1 MNAVHDSAAQSPTS
15 LPGKPGSGAAPPAR
29 ESGLHYMA
37 QSAFWFA
44 VMSLLVKFAGETLP
58 TMEIVFGRGIVT
70 LVISTALLLRAKL
83 SPFRSDPRLLLL
95 RGLFGSLA
103 LICFYAAVV
112 HMPLAEATVIHQ
124 TAPLFTAVLAAWLLR
139 ERLEAR
145 VLGAIVL
152 CLLGVVMIAQ
162 PSWLPGFL
170 PHEPGYPWQFA
181 FVALLGSLL
190 SAFAY
195 VTVRRLGRSEN
206 PLVVVFYFPLVTVP
220 LVLPFVVP
228 VWVWPSATAWLLL
241 VGIGVSTQIAQI
253 AMTKGLAREPA
264 GRATTVGYLQVAFA
278 TLAGV
283 VVFGAWPNAW
293 GWGGMGLILV
303 SLLAAARAWRR

>member
-1 MNAVHDSAAQSPTS
+1 MSEA
-15 LPGKPGSGAAPPAR
+15 LPAR
-29 ESGLHYMA
+29 ESGLGYMA

-58 TMEIVFGRGIVT
+58 TLEIVFGRGLVT
-70 LVISTALLLRAKL
+70 LVLSTALLLRARL
-83 SPFRSDPRLLLL
+83 SPFRADPRLLLL

-112 HMPLAEATVIHQ
+112 HLPLAEATVIHQ
-124 TAPLFTAVLAAWLLR
+124 TAPLFTAVFAAWLLH
-139 ERLEAR
+139 ERLEPR
-145 VLGAIVL
+145 VLAAIGLCIAGVL
-152 CLLGVVMIAQ
+152 LIAQ
-162 PSWLPGFL
+162 PSWLPGFA
-170 PHEPGYPWQFA
+170 PHAPGYPWQFA

-220 LVLPFVVP
+220 LVLPFVVQ
-228 VWVWPSATAWLLL
+228 VWIWPTAAEWLLL
-241 VGIGVSTQIAQI
+241 LGIGISTQIAQI

-278 TLAGV
+278 TLAGAF
-283 VVFGAWPNAW
+283 VFGTWPNAW
-293 GWGGMGLILV
+293 SWGGMGLILL
-303 SLLAAARAWRR
+303 SLLASTRVWRR

>member
-1 MNAVHDSAAQSPTS
+1 MNGATVAPSKAPSPT
-15 LPGKPGSGAAPPAR
+15 PNAQTPPVAR

-37 QSAFWFA
+37 QAAFWFA
-44 VMSLLVKFAGETLP
+44 VMSLLVKFASATLP
-58 TMEIVFGRGIVT
+58 TMEIVLGRGCVA
-70 LVISTALLLRAKL
+70 LLLSTALLLRARK

-139 ERLEAR
+139 ERLEPR
-145 VLGAIVL
+145 VLVAIGLCIAGVL
-152 CLLGVVMIAQ
+152 LIAQ
-162 PSWLPGFL
+162 PSWLPGFAAKA
-170 PHEPGYPWQFA
+170 PGYPWQFA
-181 FVALLGSLL
+181 FLALLGAVL

-195 VTVRRLGRSEN
+195 VTVRRLGRSED

-220 LVLPFVVP
+220 LVLPFAVP
-228 VWVWPSATAWLLL
+228 VWVWPSTTGWLLL
-241 VGIGVSTQIAQI
+241 LGIGITTQIAQI

-278 TLAGV
+278 TVAGAV
-283 VVFGAWPNAW
+283 AFGAWPNAW
-293 GWGGMGLILV
+293 SWGGMGLILL
-303 SLLAAARAWRR
+303 SLLASTRAWRR